1 MTEYRS
7 LTESLKRDIEA
18 RRSQS
23 PEQYRLA
30 SLEKRTAEHDATIK
44 GCLWTT
50 NTCYGNTQENRSEI
64 EALKQMLA
72 LQSEQIAN
80 LTAAMGALQAKV
92 DDLTEQTVLNSDRLD
107 KAAEYLKT
115 KGMK

>member
-1 MTEYRS
+1 MAEYRS
-7 LTESLKRDIEA
+7 LRESLKQDIEA

-23 PEQYRLA
+23 PEQYRIA
-30 SLEKRTAEHDATIK
+30 NLEKKSAELEETMK

-50 NTCYGNTQENRSEI
+50 NTCYGNTQETSSAI
-64 EALKQMLA
+64 EELTKLLA

-92 DDLTEQTVLNSDRLD
+92 DDLTEQTVLNSDRMD